1 MKDLLL
7 EIGTEEIP
15 ARFLPAALTG
25 LHSSAQAA
33 LAKASLSFKGSQ
45 VYGTPRRLALV
56 VEGLV
61 DKTRD
66 QDQEFLGPAL
76 VQAKD
81 AGGNWTPAAQGFARS
96 QGTTPEKL
104 DVRETDRGARLVF
117 LKRTPGAASEKILP
131 VLLPDLIRSLAFP
144 KGMVWEESRLLFV
157 RPIRWIVALY
167 GAKPVAFTLAGVK
180 AGRRTCGLRFQTR
193 KPFDVPAPSRYAA
206 VLKNHCVIVD
216 PEERKDL
223 ILKQIQQV
231 AKSHHGHVPVEE
243 YRELLEEVT
252 HLVEHPVAVLGKFD
266 PRFLAVPKEVLITS
280 MKKHQKYFPVFKDA
294 TRQVLLPH
302 FIAVRN
308 GFSDNQS
315 VVREGYERVLAARLA
330 DAAFFFEEHSRQTL
344 ASRVPDLR
352 GVAFLSPSLSLADK
366 TERVQRL
373 TDRLCA
379 EVLHTPPAV
388 QAAASRIALLG
399 KADLTTGLV
408 GEFPEL
414 QGIVGRL
421 YAEKDG
427 EPSDV
432 SRGIEEHYWPL
443 TADGPLPNA
452 ESSAVVSLA
461 DKIDTLAGNFLIG
474 KIPSG
479 SQDPY
484 GLRRAAVGV
493 LRLIEVRGWG
503 VRLTDL
509 IERALDLMPPD
520 LGDRPRAARALSDF
534 FLQRWGA
541 LAEARGFRSDEVDA
555 AAAAGFEDVADAWA
569 RLSAIQDVR
578 RHPDFAPLSIAFK
591 RAANLLKQAEKKGES
606 LTGPVRE
613 DLFRTAAERGL
624 GSRLAEIQNEVEPFL
639 AARDY
644 PKVLAHLVSLRGA
657 VDSFFLSVVVMDPDA
672 DLRRNRLALLA
683 GVRFLFGRVADFSR
697 LQDTPSASA

>member
-1 MKDLLL
+1 M
-7 EIGTEEIP
+7 
-15 ARFLPAALTG
+15 
-25 LHSSAQAA
+25 
-33 LAKASLSFKGSQ
+33 
-45 VYGTPRRLALV
+45 
-56 VEGLV
+56 
-61 DKTRD
+61 
-66 QDQEFLGPAL
+66 
-76 VQAKD
+76 
-81 AGGNWTPAAQGFARS
+81 
-96 QGTTPEKL
+96 
-104 DVRETDRGARLVF
+104 
-117 LKRTPGAASEKILP
+117 
-131 VLLPDLIRSLAFP
+131 
-144 KGMVWEESRLLFV
+144 
-157 RPIRWIVALY
+157 
-167 GAKPVAFTLAGVK
+167 
-180 AGRRTCGLRFQTR
+180 
-193 KPFDVPAPSRYAA
+193 
-206 VLKNHCVIVD
+206 
-216 PEERKDL
+216 
-223 ILKQIQQV
+223 
-231 AKSHHGHVPVEE
+231 
-243 YRELLEEVT
+243 
-252 HLVEHPVAVLGKFD
+252 
-266 PRFLAVPKEVLITS
+266 
-280 MKKHQKYFPVFKDA
+280 
-294 TRQVLLPH
+294 
-302 FIAVRN
+302 
-308 GFSDNQS
+308 
-315 VVREGYERVLAARLA
+315 
-330 DAAFFFEEHSRQTL
+330 
-344 ASRVPDLR
+344 
-352 GVAFLSPSLSLADK
+352 
-366 TERVQRL
+366 
-373 TDRLCA
+373 
-379 EVLHTPPAV
+379 
-388 QAAASRIALLG
+388 
-399 KADLTTGLV
+399 
-408 GEFPEL
+408 
-414 QGIVGRL
+414 GRL

-493 LRLIEVRGWG
+493 LRLIESRGWG

-509 IERALDLMPPD
+509 IERALELLPTD

-578 RHPDFAPLSIAFK
+578 RNPDFAPLSIAFK

-613 DLFRTAAERGL
+613 DLFRTEAERGL

-683 GVRFLFGRVADFSR
+683 GVRSLFGRLADFSR
-697 LQDTPSASA
+697 LQDTPSATA